1 MKFLKFNLFLVVTL
15 FCVLACT
22 LVPSKS
28 EPKSIR
34 MHELWKSSATKE
46 DVIKAFGKYSDA
58 RTNGIAYHLL
68 APQNGIDSV
77 HFFDSEGHLE
87 EQFTFVTKTELEE
100 LLKRIPCQWKQKS
113 EMTSL
118 GHSVGKIDS
127 GLCTN
132 LGITYT
138 YQNSMQLYEIRW
150 KR

>member
-1 MKFLKFNLFLVVTL
+1 MIRLIFLSF

-22 LVPSKS
+22 LVPSKW
-28 EPKSIR
+28 ETKSIR

-46 DVIKAFGKYSDA
+46 DVVKAFGKYSDA

-87 EQFTFVTKTELEE
+87 EQFTFVSKTELEE

-118 GHSVGKIDS
+118 GHSVGMIDS

-132 LGITYT
+132 LGITYK
-138 YQNSMQLYEIRW
+138 YDNSMQLYEVRW